1 MKLDKYA
8 SVGIGIGIALSAAFL
23 ILNLAPKPAL
33 DVEVMK
39 GQTPHAVGAIEFLRI
54 KITNNSGQPLTD
66 VVVDM
71 GPDDVQRISRIGP
84 GEWVLVSPKSVNIS
98 KVTITTSEGITVTK
112 DIGAAVVGLP

>member
-1 MKLDKYA
+1 MKVAKYT
-8 SVGIGIGIALSAAFL
+8 SVGIGIGIALAAAFL

-39 GQTPHAVGAIEFLRI
+39 GQTPHAVGAIEFIRI

-71 GPDDVQRISRIGP
+71 GPDDIQRISSIAP

-98 KVTITTSEGITVTK
+98 KVTVTTNEGISVTK
-112 DIGAAVVGLP
+112 YINQS

>member
-1 MKLDKYA
+1 MKTAKHI
-8 SVGIGIGIALSAAFL
+8 SVGIGIGIALAAAFL

-39 GQTPHAVGAIEFLRI
+39 GQTPHAVGAIEFIRI

-71 GPDDVQRISRIGP
+71 GPDDVQRISSIAP
-84 GEWVLVSPKSVNIS
+84 GKWVLVSPKSINIS
-98 KVTITTSEGITVTK
+98 KVTITTSEGISVTK
-112 DIGAAVVGLP
+112 YI